1 MKRKFI
7 GYIVGMIVSTTPVFA
22 QETEV
27 NELCVDYFGVGAL
40 VEETCRP
47 LSGPKRKIGPSELNS
62 ALSDGVA
69 NLRIVSDDNPEEP
82 YDLAPLSSAGSVH
95 SLELFRVGPVDL
107 TPLQDMKGLLR
118 LDLSADAAVALD
130 QLTTELPE
138 LAELRIY
145 APRRTIDLGALSNMP
160 ALRVL
165 YVKAAAITGQQN
177 LSDLTRL
184 ERATFELAENTEFSS
199 LAELDQLKW
208 LEISGTLG
216 RTVLHDI
223 EFVAPLRSL
232 THLDLSTNDIED
244 LRPLSGLE
252 DLKLLILSYNKE
264 LSDISPLSSLT
275 GLTVLQ
281 LRDTQVSDLGALRNM
296 SKLGVLWL
304 DRTPVS
310 DISALAGLKSLS
322 GLELSRTQVT
332 DIAPLSQLPLRHLSL
347 RGTDVTDFSAVPAGV
362 KLKK

>member
-1 MKRKFI
+1 MARRL
-7 GYIVGMIVSTTPVFA
+7 VGCIAALVISTAPAFA
-22 QETEV
+22 QETKV
-27 NELCVDYFGVGAL
+27 NELCVDYFGIGAL
-40 VEETCRP
+40 VKEACRP
-47 LSGPKRKIGPSELNS
+47 LSGPKRKIGPSDLTS

-69 NLRIVSDDNPEEP
+69 NLRIVSDDSPEEP
-82 YDLAPLSSAGSVH
+82 YDLTPLSDARSVH

-118 LDLSADAAVALD
+118 LDLSADAAVALE

-145 APRRTIDLGALSNMP
+145 APRRTIDLSALSNMP
-160 ALRVL
+160 ALREL
-165 YVKAAAITGQQN
+165 YVKADAITGQEN
-177 LSDLTRL
+177 LSGLAQL
-184 ERATFELAENTEFSS
+184 ERATFQLMEDTELSS
-199 LAELDQLKW
+199 LAELNQLKW
-208 LEISGTLG
+208 LEISGSLG
-216 RTVLHDI
+216 RSVLHDI
-223 EFVAPLRSL
+223 EFVASLRSL
-232 THLDLSTNDIED
+232 THLDLSTNAIED
-244 LRPLSGLE
+244 VSPLSELE
-252 DLKLLILSYNKE
+252 SLTLLILSYNKK

-281 LRDTQVSDLGALRNM
+281 LRDTQVSDLSALRNM
-296 SKLGVLWL
+296 SELSVLWL

-310 DISALAGLKSLS
+310 DISALAGLRSLF

-347 RGTDVTDFSAVPAGV
+347 RGTDVSDFSAVPTGA